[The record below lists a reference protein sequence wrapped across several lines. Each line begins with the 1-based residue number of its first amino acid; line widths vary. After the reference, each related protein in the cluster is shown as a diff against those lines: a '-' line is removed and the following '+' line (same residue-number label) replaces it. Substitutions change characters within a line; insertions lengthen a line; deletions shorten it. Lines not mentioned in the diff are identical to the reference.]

1 MSYQLD
7 DLLRLMMQLRDP
19 AHGCPWDRQQ
29 NLASIVP
36 HTLDEVYEVI
46 DTIEREDYPH
56 LQDELG
62 DLLFQVVFYAQICA
76 EQGRFQFADIIDGLV
91 AKLLR
96 RHPHVY
102 PDGSFASFGSSVDLS
117 EAEIKQSWERI
128 KAEERALKEAGKES
142 VQEAVQETEQ
152 EAEKTSPQSPL
163 PGSILDDLSTAM
175 PALMRAHKLQKRA
188 ASVGFDWRQIEPVL
202 DNLDAEMLELRQ
214 ALAGGDK
221 SEIADE
227 LGDLLFSCVNLV
239 RHLKQDSEQLLRQ
252 SNQKFEQRFRRVE
265 QLAAKQ
271 GLVLADSDEA
281 SLDRLWQQA
290 KHELREPK
298 KLRQSTELSQPL
310 ELIDTLGLVCPLP
323 LIRLLQRLESLPPG
337 SEVCLL
343 ADDPST
349 LNDIPDWCLQTGHQL
364 LSIDTS
370 DAQAFKIRVLKP
382 GRTPA

>member
-1 MSYQLD
+1 
-7 DLLRLMMQLRDP
+7 
-19 AHGCPWDRQQ
+19 
-29 NLASIVP
+29 
-36 HTLDEVYEVI
+36 
-46 DTIEREDYPH
+46 
-56 LQDELG
+56 
-62 DLLFQVVFYAQICA
+62 
-76 EQGRFQFADIIDGLV
+76 
-91 AKLLR
+91 
-96 RHPHVY
+96 
-102 PDGSFASFGSSVDLS
+102 
-117 EAEIKQSWERI
+117 
-128 KAEERALKEAGKES
+128 
-142 VQEAVQETEQ
+142 
-152 EAEKTSPQSPL
+152 
-163 PGSILDDLSTAM
+163 M

-221 SEIADE
+221 AEIADE

-265 QLAAKQ
+265 QLAAMQ
-271 GLVLADSDEA
+271 RLVMADSDEA

-298 KLRQSTELSQPL
+298 KLHQPQELRQSQ

-349 LNDIPDWCLQTGHQL
+349 LDDIPDWCLQTGHQL

-370 DAQAFKIRVLKP
+370 DPQAFKIRVLKP